1 MRPNL
6 CLVQVSSD
14 PRFGSS
20 GCYLPSV
27 KKTRFLEPLNGI
39 LLVGLVT
46 TVAVVAALPDTSQA
60 TEPTGTRFAVATESD
75 AATKAAMQTLQ
86 AGGHAVDA
94 AITAALMLGVVNPTS
109 SGLGGGGFALVWDQK
124 AGETAVID
132 FRETAPRGIDPAS
145 LEVRPVPN
153 ASRGV
158 MVGVPGEVAGLLEMH
173 RRWGRMTFAWNGAA
187 AIRAADKGFLLEGHM
202 TRTLVAHRD
211 WISMEGTLASLFY
224 PNGAPLHL
232 GARVRNPRLAAT
244 LRGIGMRGAAAFYAG
259 PVAKDIAQ
267 AAQRFGGALS
277 EQDLASYTVVE
288 RKPLCFG
295 WEGYEVHTMP
305 PPSAGGLLLA
315 QTLRMHD
322 GPSLRQLGE
331 GTPDFVHL
339 LAETFRGAIA
349 DRVRAVGD
357 PSYTAVPIDEILS
370 EQHLEKRRRRIGWDR
385 THAPQRFD
393 LPEHGT
399 THLVVVD
406 GERNVVSLTTTVNR
420 SFGSRIVGE
429 TSGVV
434 LNDEL
439 DDFTPRAF
447 MASFG
452 EEGIGPN
459 APRAGARPVSSMTP
473 TVVLRDGTPYL
484 ALGGS
489 GGMRIAPNVTQ
500 AVISV
505 LAFDRSASEAVARPR
520 FSVGARSTDLLVEP
534 GLLNERAAHDLRHRG
549 QRVQETDFAAA
560 VQLVRLQLGPSGNG
574 MQASG
579 DPRKSGRGLVR

>member
-1 MRPNL
+1 
-6 CLVQVSSD
+6 VQV
-14 PRFGSS
+14 G
-20 GCYLPSV
+20 PSKV
-27 KKTRFLEPLNGI
+27 LA
-39 LLVGLVT
+39 
-46 TVAVVAALPDTSQA
+46 VAFATAVAAAAALPDTSHA

-75 AATKAAMQTLQ
+75 AATRAAMQTLQ

-94 AITAALMLGVVNPTS
+94 AITAALVLGVVNPTS

-124 AGETAVID
+124 VGKTVVLD
-132 FRETAPRGIDPAS
+132 FRETAPRGIDPSS
-145 LEVRPVPN
+145 LEVRPVPD

-173 RRWGRMTFAWNGAA
+173 RRWGRKTFAWNAGA

-202 TRTLVAHRD
+202 ARTLVSHRD
-211 WISMEGTLASLFY
+211 WISLEGTLASVFY

-232 GARVRNPRLAAT
+232 GARVRSPRLAAT
-244 LRGIGMRGAAAFYAG
+244 LRGIGTRGTAAFYAG
-259 PVAKDIAQ
+259 PVAKDIAR
-267 AAQRFGGALS
+267 AAQRFGGSLS
-277 EQDLASYTVVE
+277 EQDLASYVVVE
-288 RKPLCFG
+288 RKPLCFP

-322 GPSLRQLGE
+322 KPTLRQLGE
-331 GTPDFVHL
+331 GSADFVHL

-357 PSYTAVPIDEILS
+357 PVDTAVPIDEMLS

-406 GERNVVSLTTTVNR
+406 GQRNVVSLTTTVNR

-429 TSGVV
+429 SSGVV

-439 DDFTPRAF
+439 DDFTPREF
-447 MASFG
+447 MSLFG
-452 EEGIGPN
+452 EAGGGPN

-473 TVVLRDGTPYL
+473 TVVLRDGKPYL

-500 AVISV
+500 AAIAV

-520 FSVGARSTDLLVEP
+520 FAVGARSTELLLEP
-534 GLLNERAAHDLRHRG
+534 GLLDERAVHDLRHRG
-549 QRVQETDFAAA
+549 QRVQETDFPAA
-560 VQLVRLQLGPSGNG
+560 VQMVRLQLGPSGHG

-579 DPRKSGRGLVR
+579 DARKSGLGLVR